1 LSAVLLDAAAGI
13 RIGGGLL
20 LLLIGVRAFRTAP
33 AEAAEADDVVDDR
46 RGLVGDYASTFLLTL
61 ANPVTILA
69 FVGVFA
75 ALGVGLAGAYL
86 DVAVLVAGV
95 FAGSAF
101 WWLCLAAVVDRFRA
115 HLTPSHLRRVNQL
128 AGVTIAG
135 FGLLALWSAG

>member
-1 LSAVLLDAAAGI
+1 
-13 RIGGGLL
+13 
-20 LLLIGVRAFRTAP
+20 LLIGVRAFRAAP
-33 AEAAEADDVVDDR
+33 AKAAEADDAGDER
-46 RGLVGDYASTFLLTL
+46 RGLVGDYVSTFLLTL

-75 ALGVGLAGAYL
+75 VLGVGLTGAYL
-86 DVAVLVAGV
+86 DVAVLVVGV

-101 WWLCLAAVVDRFRA
+101 WWLCLAVGVDRFRA
-115 HLTPSHLRRVNQL
+115 RLTPSHLRRVNQL